1 RTFTMLHLFPHN
13 GSHVESG
20 YHFFPGGRTIDEVPL
35 TTFVGRAVVA
45 DLSHKQDGEPIDG
58 DDLAKATAGW
68 WQPGIRLLVRPG
80 HPRRHLGN
88 PDYWDVAPYLTP
100 EAADWAVEN
109 DAALVG
115 MDCVTEKPGERLFPV
130 HRRILGAEIPLLE
143 NIANLHQ
150 ISEPVVWLAA
160 IPIKVADVEA

>member
-1 RTFTMLHLFPHN
+1 MRLIDISQGWYAGMPSYDAAWYPRFAFDRVMTPGTDPAGRDRTFTMLHLFPHN

-68 WQPGIRLLVRPG
+68 WQPGSRLLGRTD

-88 PDYWDVAPYLTP
+88 PDYWDVAPYPTP
-100 EAADWAVEN
+100 EAAAWAV
-109 DAALVG
+109 
-115 MDCVTEKPGERLFPV
+115 
-130 HRRILGAEIPLLE
+130 
-143 NIANLHQ
+143 
-150 ISEPVVWLAA
+150 
-160 IPIKVADVEA
+160 